1 MEAGSGFHRWLKS
14 LRPADVRI
22 SQLRRRAEPTR
33 FLYGIECEHPE
44 RWHRR
49 IPTVILTPF
58 TASTGTEARGAVWS
72 RNSGI
77 TPAPPSVAH
86 NPWA

>member
-49 IPTVILTPF
+49 NPDRDPH
-58 TASTGTEARGAVWS
+58 AVHRIDGNGGS
-72 RNSGI
+72 RSGL
-77 TPAPPSVAH
+77 VA
-86 NPWA
+86 